1 MSVEDILAKLE
12 ALGPDRQCPVCGNT
26 NWEAYGDLVFLPTI
40 SNGTINVG
48 NGPPC
53 LVMFCTE
60 CGNARFHSSVLLEK
74 A

>member
-1 MSVEDILAKLE
+1 MSVEDILAKLD

-26 NWEAYGDLVFLPTI
+26 KWEAHGDLVFLHAT
-40 SNGTINVG
+40 SNGPSNVG

-60 CGNARFHSSVLLEK
+60 CGYARFHSSVVLEK
-74 A
+74 H